1 MGLMEVPEPLT
12 ELAEG
17 AAQMHEMFL
26 AYVQVGFTEQQALY
40 LVGCALKAILAP
52 PTAGGG

>member
-1 MGLMEVPEPLT
+1 MIMPEPQEPLT
-12 ELAEG
+12 ALAEG

-26 AYVQVGFTEQQALY
+26 AYIQAGFTEQQALY
-40 LVGCALKAILAP
+40 LVGCALKAMLSP